1 MYLCNFYLCDLKSWN
16 GDSRG
21 DKNVMVMSSS
31 ATVSVFATSQQI
43 DRPVLYCICQI
54 QYKYNTNV
62 FATSPQIDRLQPTD
76 EYNTNTIKM
85 QNTNSLETQ
94 YKYNAIQRQCKAIQ
108 IYYKSSRTTTQMC
121 LQTR

>member
-31 ATVSVFATSQQI
+31 ATVS
-43 DRPVLYCICQI
+43 
-54 QYKYNTNV
+54 V

-121 LQTR
+121 